1 LCAVF
6 YAIFGILAA
15 NKLIESV
22 EVKELISLPFGLMA
36 LVSVVLISV
45 AGWDIFTKAGQPG
58 WEILIPI
65 YNLYIMLKIADK
77 PGWWWI
83 LMCIPLV
90 NIVFLI
96 ITCVGLAKSF
106 GKSKGFA
113 VGLVLLPPI
122 FISILGFG
130 SAEYIGKPL

>member
-58 WEILIPI
+58 WAILIPI
-65 YNLYIMLKIADK
+65 YNLYIMLKIA
-77 PGWWWI
+77 
-83 LMCIPLV
+83 
-90 NIVFLI
+90 
-96 ITCVGLAKSF
+96 
-106 GKSKGFA
+106 
-113 VGLVLLPPI
+113 
-122 FISILGFG
+122 
-130 SAEYIGKPL
+130 GKPS